1 MLWKVDK
8 ILSKPNQDHIHR
20 ELEEAGVAK
29 QVAESVER
37 LRETE
42 LGLAELRERKAGLER
57 RRDVRRA
64 RLEEMAGR
72 AAFRGEMCAALRKA
86 LGPREETSHQSSP
99 YIHEAEFHKKQL
111 AKCCNSISS

>member
-1 MLWKVDK
+1 M
-8 ILSKPNQDHIHR
+8 
-20 ELEEAGVAK
+20 AK

-99 YIHEAEFHKKQL
+99 LISIEHVARITEKQL
-111 AKCCNSISS
+111 AKLCHKFDLKLV

>member
-1 MLWKVDK
+1 M
-8 ILSKPNQDHIHR
+8 
-20 ELEEAGVAK
+20 AK
-29 QVAESVER
+29 QVAESVEQ

-72 AAFRGEMCAALRKA
+72 AAFRGEMCGALRRA

-99 YIHEAEFHKKQL
+99 LNFDIHQL
-111 AKCCNSISS
+111 AKLCHKFDPKLI